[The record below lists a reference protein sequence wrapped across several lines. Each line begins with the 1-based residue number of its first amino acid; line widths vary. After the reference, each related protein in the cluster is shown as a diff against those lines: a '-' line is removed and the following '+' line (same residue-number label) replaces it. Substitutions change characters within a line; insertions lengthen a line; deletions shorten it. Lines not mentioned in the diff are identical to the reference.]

1 MRSPKSLKLRLA
13 KTARGGTPKL
23 KHTLSDE
30 LRQQATPVLHSYMEI
45 TCLKLN
51 TYRREFERCFEK

>member
-1 MRSPKSLKLRLA
+1 MRSPTFLKLWLV
-13 KTARGGTPKL
+13 KTGQGGTPKL

-30 LRQQATPVLHSYMEI
+30 LRQQATSVSHNYMEI
-45 TCLKLN
+45 TCLKVN